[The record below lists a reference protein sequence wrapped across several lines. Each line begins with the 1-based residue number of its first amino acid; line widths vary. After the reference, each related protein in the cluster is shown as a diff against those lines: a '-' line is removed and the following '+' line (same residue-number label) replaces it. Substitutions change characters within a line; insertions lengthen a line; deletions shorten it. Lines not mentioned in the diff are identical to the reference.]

1 VAASRLGVQ
10 IGVVGANPLYLQTP
24 AMFKRNVFGHSLF
37 LRKLVIRLFGSLVYT
52 RFNIIHR
59 NEVRG
64 AERLTQLP
72 DKNVLIVSNHQTY
85 FADVSFFYLA
95 IYAALAGFPNQMRFP
110 GFLFPR
116 KTNLFYVAA
125 EETMKDGFIPRL
137 LALTGAVT
145 VNRSWRA
152 KGENVRRKV
161 DREEVKNIDKALECG
176 WVITF
181 PQGTTT
187 PYAPGRFGTAV
198 LIKQHRPV
206 VVPVV
211 IDGFR
216 RAFDKKGLAI
226 KKPKSVLRMTV
237 KAPLQIDYDG
247 KVEDIMLQLMNAI
260 EQSPEFDTI
269 DQKKKQEA
277 V

>member
-1 VAASRLGVQ
+1 
-10 IGVVGANPLYLQTP
+10 
-24 AMFKRNVFGHSLF
+24 MFKRNAFGHLLF
-37 LRKLVIRLFGSLVYT
+37 LRKLVIRLFGTFVYF
-52 RFNIIHR
+52 RFNYIHR
-59 NEVRG
+59 NDVVG
-64 AERLTQLP
+64 AELLNELP

-85 FADVSFFYLA
+85 FADVSFFYLV
-95 IYAALAGFPNQMRFP
+95 IYAALAGFPNKMKYP
-110 GFLFPR
+110 GYLFCK
-116 KTNLFYVAA
+116 KTNVFYVAA
-125 EETMKDGFIPRL
+125 EETMKQGILPRF

-145 VNRSWRA
+145 VNRNWRA

-161 DREEVKNIDKALECG
+161 DRKEVENIDKALESG

-216 RAFDKKGLAI
+216 RGFDKKGLAV
-226 KKPKSVLRMTV
+226 KKRRSVLKMTI
-237 KAPLQIDYDG
+237 KPPLEIDYDG
-247 KVEDIMLQLMNAI
+247 KIEDIMAAMMTAI
-260 EQSPEFDTI
+260 EQAPEFNVI
-269 DQKKKQEA
+269 DQIKKQEPIL
-277 V
+277 